1 MKCVNIYLLHIRY
14 LLLIGELRIVI
25 EKVLVIIKLL
35 CSYETKRLILTK
47 KHLYEIMFFAGLI
60 YGSGSNRSLCSFYF
74 QMVSSD
80 ADEELLFNI
89 PFTGNIKLKGLIIM
103 GGSHGHH
110 PSKVKLF
117 KNRPH
122 MTFDD
127 AQSKSDQVC
136 SFYL

>member
-1 MKCVNIYLLHIRY
+1 
-14 LLLIGELRIVI
+14 
-25 EKVLVIIKLL
+25 
-35 CSYETKRLILTK
+35 
-47 KHLYEIMFFAGLI
+47 
-60 YGSGSNRSLCSFYF
+60 
-74 QMVSSD
+74 
-80 ADEELLFNI
+80 
-89 PFTGNIKLKGLIIM
+89 M

-136 SFYL
+136 SFYLLKADQGPFKYYVRWVGGSKNGYFGGSHGHHPSKVKLFKNRPYMIFDDAQSKSDQVCSVYLLT

>member
-1 MKCVNIYLLHIRY
+1 
-14 LLLIGELRIVI
+14 
-25 EKVLVIIKLL
+25 
-35 CSYETKRLILTK
+35 
-47 KHLYEIMFFAGLI
+47 
-60 YGSGSNRSLCSFYF
+60 
-74 QMVSSD
+74 MVSSD

-127 AQSKSDQVC
+127 AQSKSDQVS
-136 SFYL
+136 SFYLTKAVIKQSNIMGGSH